1 MKCSVVFICL
11 VLLGAITVAQNRIN
25 IIPKPLQLTEQ
36 KGEFRYNPGTI
47 IYSVPEYRQ
56 TALYL
61 AEILRIP
68 PVNVQSIKP
77 GAEPTTG
84 IMLKKTAGEDSAS
97 YQLSITEK
105 KITSLSSQP
114 LGALYAA
121 QTLAQMAL
129 TSKTGTLPCAE
140 IKDKPRFGYRG
151 MMLDVSRN
159 FYSVEYIRKLLNL
172 LSIYK
177 INTFHWHLT
186 DGAGWRLEIKKYPEL
201 TAKSAWR
208 THKTWKEW
216 WSGNRE
222 YGRENDPTSYGGYYT
237 QQQAREIVAFAK
249 TRGITVI
256 PEIEMPGH
264 SEEVT
269 AAYPHLGCTS
279 AKGNPGELCI
289 GNDST
294 FILMQ
299 DVITEVIDIFPSTYI
314 HIGGDEAGKD
324 NWKKCSKCQKRIKDN
339 NLKDEYEL
347 QSYMIRRME
356 KFISSKGRKLLGW
369 DEILEGGL
377 APGSTVMSWRGEQ
390 GGIEAANMNHDVIM
404 TPGNFCYFDKYQQ
417 EPAGEPEAIGG
428 YLPLQKVYAYEP
440 IPAALAKD
448 KHHFV
453 KGAQANLWTEYI
465 SSMEHVD
472 YMLFPRIIALSE
484 VLWSDPGGRNW
495 EDFKSRLYR
504 HYGLLQKLNVN
515 YCRPSDKVEIR
526 PRIDPLTKTAIVTLN
541 TEQYKPQIRY
551 TTDGTKPGI
560 DSKIYA
566 GNFEV
571 VGTSNVKASVMR
583 NNKTTRVDT
592 LLLDFHKALGKKVT
606 YNKSWNSSYPAQKE
620 STLVNGY
627 KGTLTYQDNQWQ
639 GFTTD
644 MDVVIDLGESQT
656 LSTVSATFMQV
667 TGPGVYMP
675 DYVEVSISGD
685 GKDFLSVGKA
695 LNDIP
700 TTDPSLIFK
709 TFKVDTGK
717 LPGRY
722 IRFYAKN
729 HTGFLFAD
737 EIVVY

>member
-1 MKCSVVFICL
+1 MKFLIFPTWLIFLPSLIF
-11 VLLGAITVAQNRIN
+11 AQNRIN
-25 IIPKPLQLTEQ
+25 IIPKPLQLIEK
-36 KGEFRYNPGTI
+36 KGEFRYKAGTMI
-47 IYSVPEYRQ
+47 HSSPEFRE

-61 AEILRIP
+61 AEMLGIP
-68 PVNVQSIKP
+68 SANVQMIKS
-77 GAEPTTG
+77 GSEPASG
-84 IMLKKTAGEDSAS
+84 IVMKKIAGKDSAS
-97 YQLSITEK
+97 YRLSITEN
-105 KITSLSSQP
+105 KIAATASQP

-121 QTLAQMAL
+121 QSLAQMAL
-129 TSKTGTLPCAE
+129 TSQNGTLPCCDIE
-140 IKDKPRFGYRG
+140 DKPRFGYRG
-151 MMLDVSRN
+151 LMLDVSRN
-159 FYSVEYIRKLLNL
+159 FYSVEYIKKLLTL

-186 DGAGWRLEIKKYPEL
+186 DGPGWRLEIKKYPEL

-216 WSGNRE
+216 WFGARE
-222 YGRENDPTSYGGYYT
+222 YGRENDPKSYGGYYT

-294 FILMQ
+294 FTLMQ

-314 HIGGDEAGKD
+314 HIGGDEAGKA

-440 IPAALAKD
+440 IPAALGKD

-465 SSMEHVD
+465 PTMEHVD
-472 YMLFPRIIALSE
+472 YMVFPRIIALSE
-484 VLWSDPGGRNW
+484 VLWSDPAERNW
-495 EDFKSRLYR
+495 EEFKSRLYA
-504 HYGLLQKLNVN
+504 HYRLLQKMNVN
-515 YCRPSDKVEIR
+515 YCRPSDKVEIM
-526 PRIDPLTKTAIVTLN
+526 PVIDPVSKTAIITLN
-541 TEQYKPQIRY
+541 TEQYQPQIRY
-551 TTDGTKPGI
+551 TTDGTTPGI

-571 VGTSNVKASVMR
+571 SGTANVKASVMR
-583 NNKTTRVDT
+583 NNKTTRLDT
-592 LLLDFHKALGKKVT
+592 LLLDFHKALGKKVI
-606 YNKSWNSSYPAQKE
+606 YNKPWNNSYPAQKE

-644 MDVVIDLGESQT
+644 MDVVIDLGESQA
-656 LSTVSATFMQV
+656 LSSVSATFMQV
-667 TGPGVYMP
+667 IGPGVYMP
-675 DYVEVSISGD
+675 DYVEVFTSDD
-685 GKDFLSVGKA
+685 GKDFVSAGKA
-695 LNDIP
+695 MNDVS
-700 TTDPSLIFK
+700 TKDPSLIFK
-709 TFKVDTGK
+709 TFKVSTGK
-717 LPGRY
+717 LSGRF

-729 HTGFLFAD
+729 HTGFLFVD

>member
-1 MKCSVVFICL
+1 MKSLTFSICFIL
-11 VLLGAITVAQNRIN
+11 FSSLISAQNKIN
-25 IIPKPLQLTEQ
+25 IIPKPLQLTEE
-36 KGEFRYNPGTI
+36 KGEFRYSTSTLI
-47 IYSVPEYRQ
+47 HTAPEFRE
-56 TALYL
+56 TAVYL
-61 AEILRIP
+61 AEILGIP
-68 PVNVQSIKP
+68 AGNVQTIKT
-77 GAEPTTG
+77 ASEPTSG
-84 IMLKKTAGEDSAS
+84 ILLKKTAGMDSAS
-97 YQLSITEK
+97 YRLSIAENKVTAVA
-105 KITSLSSQP
+105 TQP
-114 LGALYAA
+114 LGALNAS
-121 QTLAQMAL
+121 QTLAQIAL
-129 TSKTGTLPCAE
+129 TSETGTMPCAE
-140 IKDKPRFGYRG
+140 IEDKPRFGYRG
-151 MMLDVSRN
+151 LMLDVSRN
-159 FYSVEYIRKLLNL
+159 FYSVEYIKKLLTL
-172 LSIYK
+172 LSLYK

-186 DGAGWRLEIKKYPEL
+186 DGPGWRLEIKKYPEL

-216 WSGNRE
+216 WLGPRE
-222 YGRENDPTSYGGYYT
+222 YGRENDSKSYGGYYT

-294 FILMQ
+294 FTLMQ
-299 DVITEVIDIFPSTYI
+299 DVVTEVMDIFPSTYI

-356 KFISSKGRKLLGW
+356 IFISSKGRKLLGW

-440 IPAALAKD
+440 IPAALGKD

-465 SSMEHVD
+465 PTMEHVD
-472 YMLFPRIIALSE
+472 YMIFPRIIALSE
-484 VLWSDPGGRNW
+484 VLWSDPAGRNW
-495 EDFKSRLYR
+495 EEFKSRLSR
-504 HYGLLQKLNVN
+504 HYRLLQKMNVN
-515 YCRPSDKVEIR
+515 YCRPSDKVEIV
-526 PRIDPLTKTAIVTLN
+526 PMIDPVSKTAIVTLN

-551 TTDGTKPGI
+551 TTDGTKPGP

-566 GNFEV
+566 GKFEV
-571 VGTSNVKASVMR
+571 TGTANVKASVMR
-583 NNKTTRVDT
+583 NNRTTRVDT

-606 YNKSWNSSYPAQKE
+606 YNKSWNNSYPAQKE

-639 GFTTD
+639 GFTSD

-656 LSTVSATFMQV
+656 LNSVSATFMQV
-667 TGPGVYMP
+667 IGPGVYMP
-675 DYVEVSISGD
+675 DYVEVSLSGD
-685 GKDFLSVGKA
+685 GKNYVPVGKA
-695 LNDIP
+695 LNDVS
-700 TTDPSLIFK
+700 TTNPALIFK
-709 TFKVDTGK
+709 TFKLDTGK
-717 LPGRY
+717 LMGRY